1 MPTKFIPDRSEET
14 RITHFMS
21 ISPGIP
27 FDLME
32 MTGFLSK
39 IVPQDMPIGNQEVV
53 ISKAFGGRLQFGRLR
68 NPADNLAYRKVMRQL
83 EQIKT
88 WTEKKKKLMESSL
101 KKSIDPTLS
110 NRERQHYLSQ
120 YKQLDGMFLD
130 YLGGIFSEANRLW
143 AMMLEEAGLFALE
156 SIAKK
161 ATFEV
166 RLTDAQEA
174 NND

>member
-1 MPTKFIPDRSEET
+1 MSSKFVPDRSEET

-32 MTGFLSK
+32 MTGFLSQ
-39 IVPQDMPIGNQEVV
+39 IVPDGLPMSNQES
-53 ISKAFGGRLQFGRLR
+53 IITKAFGGRLQFGRLR
-68 NPADNLAYRKVMRQL
+68 NPADNMAYRKVMRQL

-88 WTEKKKKLMESSL
+88 WKEKKKKLMEFSL
-101 KKSIDPTLS
+101 IKSKDPSLS
-110 NRERQHYLSQ
+110 ENERQHYKSQ
-120 YKQLDGMFLD
+120 FVQLDGMFLD
-130 YLGGIFSEANRLW
+130 YLGGIYSEANRLW
-143 AMMLEEAGLFALE
+143 AMMLEEAGLYAME
-156 SIAKK
+156 AISKK

-166 RLTDAQEA
+166 RLTEAQEA